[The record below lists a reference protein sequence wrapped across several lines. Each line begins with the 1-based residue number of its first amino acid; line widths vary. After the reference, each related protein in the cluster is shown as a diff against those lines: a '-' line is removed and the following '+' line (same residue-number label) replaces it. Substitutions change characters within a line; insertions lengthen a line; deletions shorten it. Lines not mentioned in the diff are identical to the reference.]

1 MLIDF
6 TRPGEVV
13 FDMTRYLK
21 EVLDLEDPEL
31 LLGGDWVRTPAGVH
45 LFRVD
50 PNAEK
55 LSKGKSEEFH
65 SVTAKLLFMSRR
77 AQPEIKTPVA
87 FLITRVQQPDVH
99 DWEKL
104 KRTLCYLKNT
114 QQFVLLLL
122 ADSLDQITWFADSSF
137 VVHHDG
143 KSHTGSLLA
152 LGQGAVCPVNRSS
165 KDVVLRRQKW

>member
-1 MLIDF
+1 M
-6 TRPGEVV
+6 
-13 FDMTRYLK
+13 K

-31 LLGGDWVRTPAGVH
+31 LLGGDRVRTPAGVN

-77 AQPEIKTPVA
+77 TRPDIQTPVA

-114 QQFVLLLL
+114 QQFVLRLS

-137 VVHHDG
+137 AVHHDG
-143 KSHTGSLLA
+143 KAIRVVCSPSDKVLS
-152 LGQGAVCPVNRSS
+152 AVCPVNRSS
-165 KDVVLRRQKW
+165 KDVILRRQKW